1 MTSKSLRSLSLFYV
15 LLNVFTFPPLT
26 ISFLKS
32 VPCDHCV
39 GSLFS
44 HKEVHVHYIVRVLF
58 ATKIVNMITLY
69 LAGPCTHHRF
79 YNACYHSVHF
89 LSKAYMIKI
98 LFILSLD

>member
-1 MTSKSLRSLSLFYV
+1 V
-15 LLNVFTFPPLT
+15 LLNVFTFSPLT

-32 VPCDHCV
+32 VPCDPLFGTL

-98 LFILSLD
+98 LFIISLD